1 MENVLR
7 HNDTAKS
14 VIYVK
19 KPHEIKIAYE
29 MVKKMFLLKII
40 KITNQMASVNLQI
53 IINYVYN
60 ERFIGEIHIK
70 FGTPPIALTAH

>member
-29 MVKKMFLLKII
+29 MLKKMFLLEIV
-40 KITNQMASVNLQI
+40 KITNQMSTLNLQI
-53 IINYVYN
+53 IVNYIYN
-60 ERFIGEIHIK
+60 ERFIGELHIK
-70 FGTPPIALTAH
+70 FGKQPITLKAN